1 VRKQEEDKYTEGLK
15 EENTK
20 CHHENVRFYVY
31 LVPEICADLA
41 VV

>member
-20 CHHENVRFYVY
+20 CLVY